1 MLSTHDKLL
10 NAAYSLIEK
19 EGFEAIT
26 AAKITTQADLG
37 YGTFYKYF
45 KSTED
50 IFKEV
55 FRQKLKAVSEKIFA
69 MNQNEDDK
77 LYGYLKGHALIFYY
91 ICEGKYTNWIME
103 RPNYFIEIIS
113 DAAREHATNDLREA
127 ILANQLDQSSF
138 LEFEEEMFALD
149 VWLIIGA
156 LDLIEKGSERNKVCR
171 SLLRYV
177 APQVL
182 SASLTESL
190 IDNILLNVETDLHQL
205 LN

>member
-1 MLSTHDKLL
+1 MLTTHDKLL
-10 NAAYSLIEK
+10 EAAFNLIEE
-19 EGFEAIT
+19 EGFESIT
-26 AAKITTQADLG
+26 AAKITTQASLG

-55 FRQKLKAVSEKIFA
+55 FRQKLRTVSEKIFA
-69 MNQNEDDK
+69 MNQNEEDK
-77 LYGYLKGHALIFYY
+77 WYGYLKGHALIFYY

-113 DAAREHATNDLREA
+113 DAAREHATSDLREA
-127 ILANQLDQSSF
+127 VSINQLDRSII
-138 LEFEEEMFALD
+138 LDIEEMFALD

-171 SLLRYV
+171 ALLRYV
-177 APQVL
+177 APQQL
-182 SASLTESL
+182 SFSVTEEIIETIL
-190 IDNILLNVETDLHQL
+190 QNIESDLDVLLN
-205 LN
+205 